1 MKLDYKKTIL
11 VGLAFFSISAF
22 WQMYDNIIPKI
33 LENTFDM
40 GETVTGIVMAMD
52 NVLALILLPVF
63 GAVSDR
69 AGRRMPFIV
78 GGTVLAVA
86 LTIALA
92 FLNAPGRLVPFL
104 IVLGALLLSM
114 SLYRSP
120 AVALMPDVTPKP
132 LRSRGNAVINL
143 MGSLGGLFTLV
154 SIMFLVKT
162 RADGSEN
169 YTLLFITVAIVMV
182 LAIVTMIFTVNERK
196 LKQEMLDIN
205 YGVDPADEEQQSQQG
220 DKKAK
225 LPRDVKRSL
234 ILILV
239 SVSLWF
245 FAYNAITTAFTRY
258 AQNVWGMGTGS
269 ASMCLTVAMGA
280 ALIGFIPIGHL
291 SAKLG
296 RKKTIL
302 IGVAT
307 LTVALGIAA
316 LFAQN
321 FSFWFY
327 PLFALVGVGWAA
339 INVNSFPMVVEISRS
354 GDIGKYTGY
363 YYTFSMAAQILTPVV
378 SGAIIEAVEKSTG
391 SVVAGYSTLFPYA
404 FVFSALAFVTMCFV
418 RHGDA
423 KPAVKSNL
431 EMMAGGDD

>member
-1 MKLDYKKTIL
+1 MKLDYRKTIL

-22 WQMYDNIIPKI
+22 WMMYDAVIPKI
-33 LENTFDM
+33 LENTFGM
-40 GETVTGIVMAMD
+40 GETVNGLVMAMD

-63 GAVSDR
+63 GALSDK

-78 GGTVLAVA
+78 IGTVLSVG

-92 FLNAPGRLVPFL
+92 FLNAPGRLLPFL
-104 IVLGALLLSM
+104 IVLGSLLLAM

-154 SIMFLVKT
+154 ATMLLVKKNSE
-162 RADGSEN
+162 GVEN
-169 YTLLFITVAIVMV
+169 YLWLFFAVAALMAVAVFIMM
-182 LAIVTMIFTVNERK
+182 LTVNETS
-196 LKQEMLDIN
+196 LKQQMVDIN
-205 YGVDPADEEQQSQQG
+205 YGVDPSQEEQAQASG
-220 DKKAK
+220 GK
-225 LPRDVKRSL
+225 LSRSVRCSL

-239 SVSLWF
+239 SVALWY
-245 FAYNAITTAFTRY
+245 FAYNAITTALSRF
-258 AQNVWGMGTGS
+258 AENVWGMGLDA
-269 ASMCLTVAMGA
+269 ASTCLAVPMGV

-296 RKKTIL
+296 RRRTIL

-307 LTVALGIAA
+307 MALALGGIALSA
-316 LFAQN
+316 RTFGWWL
-321 FSFWFY
+321 Y
-327 PLFALVGVGWAA
+327 LLFALVGLGWAA
-339 INVNSFPMVVEISRS
+339 INVNSFPMVVEISKS
-354 GDIGKYTGY
+354 GNIGKYTGY
-363 YYTFSMAAQILTPVV
+363 YYTFSMAAQILTPIL
-378 SGAIIEAVEKSTG
+378 SGAIIEAVEKATG
-391 SVVAGYSTLFPYA
+391 SAVTGYLTLFPYA

-423 KPAVKSNL
+423 KPAVTSNL
-431 EMMAGGDD
+431 EMLAGGDD

>member
-1 MKLDYKKTIL
+1 MKLNYKRTIL
-11 VGLAFFSISAF
+11 VGLAFFAISAF

-33 LENTFDM
+33 LENTFGM
-40 GETVTGIVMAMD
+40 GETATGIIMAMD
-52 NVLALILLPVF
+52 NVLALVLLPIF

-69 AGRRMPFIV
+69 IGRRIPFIV
-78 GGTVLAVA
+78 CGTVLSVG
-86 LTIALA
+86 LTVALA

-104 IVLGALLLSM
+104 IVLGSLLLAM

-143 MGSLGGLFTLV
+143 MGSLGGLFTLASTMV
-154 SIMFLVKT
+154 LVQT
-162 RADGSEN
+162 RSDGSEN
-169 YTLLFITVAIVMV
+169 YTWLFLAVAALMAIAVFIMVM
-182 LAIVTMIFTVNERK
+182 TVNEKK
-196 LKQEMLDIN
+196 LKQDMLDIN
-205 YGVDPADEEQQSQQG
+205 YGVDPADEEQQPTPSG
-220 DKKAK
+220 KKEK
-225 LPRDVKRSL
+225 LPRAVRRSL
-234 ILILV
+234 ILILI

-258 AQNVWGMGTGS
+258 AQNVWGMGTGA
-269 ASMCLTVAMGA
+269 ASVCLTVAMGA

-291 SAKLG
+291 SARLG

-307 LTVALGIAA
+307 LTIALGIAA
-316 LFAQN
+316 LFARN
-321 FSFWFY
+321 FSLWFY
-327 PLFALVGVGWAA
+327 PLFALVGLGWAA
-339 INVNSFPMVVEISRS
+339 INVNSFPMVVEISKS

-378 SGAIIEAVEKSTG
+378 SGAIIESVEKATG

>member
-22 WQMYDNIIPKI
+22 WQMYDNVVPKI
-33 LENTFDM
+33 LENTFNM

-104 IVLGALLLSM
+104 IVLGCLLLSM

-154 SIMFLVKT
+154 STMFLVQT
-162 RADGSEN
+162 RADGSES

-182 LAIVTMIFTVNERK
+182 LAVFTMIFTVNERK
-196 LKQEMLDIN
+196 LKQQMLDIN
-205 YGVDPADEEQQSQQG
+205 YGVDPADEEQQPQQG

-258 AQNVWGMGTGS
+258 AQNVWGMGTGA
-269 ASMCLTVAMGA
+269 ASVCLTVAMGA

-291 SAKLG
+291 SARLG
-296 RKKTIL
+296 RKRTIL

-316 LFAQN
+316 LFARN
-321 FSFWFY
+321 FSLWFY
-327 PLFALVGVGWAA
+327 PLFALVGIGWAA
-339 INVNSFPMVVEISRS
+339 INVNSFPMVVEISHA

-363 YYTFSMAAQILTPVV
+363 YYTFSMAAQILTPVI
-378 SGAIIEAVEKSTG
+378 SGAIIEAVEKATG
-391 SVVAGYSTLFPYA
+391 SVVVGYSTLFPYA

-431 EMMAGGDD
+431 EMLAGGDD

>member
-52 NVLALILLPVF
+52 NVLALILLPIF

-78 GGTVLAVA
+78 GGTVLAVG

-182 LAIVTMIFTVNERK
+182 LAVLTMIFTVNERK

-205 YGVDPADEEQQSQQG
+205 YGVDPADEEQQPQQG

-234 ILILV
+234 ILILI

>member
-1 MKLDYKKTIL
+1 MKLNYKRTIL

-22 WQMYDNIIPKI
+22 WQMYDNIVPKI
-33 LENTFDM
+33 LENTFGM
-40 GETVTGIVMAMD
+40 GETATGIIMAMD

-63 GAVSDR
+63 GAVSDK
-69 AGRRMPFIV
+69 AGKRIPFIV
-78 GGTVLAVA
+78 CGTVLAVG

-104 IVLGALLLSM
+104 IVLGSLLLSM

-143 MGSLGGLFTLV
+143 MGSLGGLFTLASTMV
-154 SIMFLVKT
+154 LVQT

-169 YTLLFITVAIVMV
+169 YTWLFVTVAALMAIAVFIMVM
-182 LAIVTMIFTVNERK
+182 TVNEKK
-196 LKQEMLDIN
+196 LKQEMIDIN
-205 YGVDPADEEQQSQQG
+205 YGVDPADEEQQTDAAG
-220 DKKAK
+220 KKDK
-225 LPRDVKRSL
+225 LPRAVRRSL
-234 ILILV
+234 ILILI

-258 AQNVWGMGTGS
+258 AQNVWGMGTSS
-269 ASMCLTVAMGA
+269 ASICLTVAMGA

-307 LTVALGIAA
+307 LTIALGIAA
-316 LFAQN
+316 LFARN
-321 FSFWFY
+321 FSLWFY
-327 PLFALVGVGWAA
+327 PLFAMVGLGWAA
-339 INVNSFPMVVEISRS
+339 INVNSFPMVVEISKS

-378 SGAIIEAVEKSTG
+378 SGAIIESVEKATG
-391 SVVAGYSTLFPYA
+391 NVVAGYSTLFPYA
-404 FVFSALAFVTMCFV
+404 FIFSALAFVTMCFV